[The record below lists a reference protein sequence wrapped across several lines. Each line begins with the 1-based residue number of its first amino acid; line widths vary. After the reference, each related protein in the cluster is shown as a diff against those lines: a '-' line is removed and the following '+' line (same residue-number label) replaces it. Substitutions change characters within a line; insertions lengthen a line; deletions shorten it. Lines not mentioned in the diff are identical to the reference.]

1 MGRVPAD
8 PGWQMRRELLSRGY
22 TTRWGKLPR
31 TG

>member
-1 MGRVPAD
+1 
-8 PGWQMRRELLSRGY
+8 MRRELLSRGY